1 MDGQGKLEHEGF
13 LVVPAA
19 LRDAQRTFHQTVDE
33 WSTLREGMLASW
45 KFDDDSL
52 GLLGRLADVISDYN
66 SAVDTI
72 AEKLMTGMQGMRTAS
87 DTLDIVA
94 KEYEAQDEAY
104 YAKFGWIESEMDK
117 VS

>member
-1 MDGQGKLEHEGF
+1 MSHEGF

-19 LRDAQRTFHQTVDE
+19 LRNAQASFDKTADDWH
-33 WSTLREGMLASW
+33 SLREGMLASW
-45 KFDDDSL
+45 KFEDDSL

-72 AEKLMTGMQGMRTAS
+72 AEKLMTGVQSMRSAS
-87 DTLDIVA
+87 DTLNIVA
-94 KEYEAQDEAY
+94 AEYEAQDEEY
-104 YAKFGWIESEMDK
+104 YAKFGWIESEMNK